1 MRSKHYICLL
11 LLFLCTFA
19 QAQTKKTLEDKRK
32 KILDD
37 IKNTQKLLNQ
47 TKATKEESL
56 SELSTLEKQI
66 ELRESLI
73 TNTEGEV
80 MIYDKQITKKAKTIE
95 SLSDD
100 LSMLKKEYAETIYK
114 SYRFFRVKDQL
125 LFLASSKSFG
135 DAFRKFNYLRKYAAF
150 RKTQAESIKMAK
162 ITIARNIQEIDN
174 KKKGK
179 EKLLTEQSQQ
189 KQILDK
195 EKGKKQQL
203 VEQLKTKEKDLA
215 ATLKKKQDEA
225 NKLNAQIEDVI
236 KKEIALAK
244 QKELDKQKE
253 LAKQKELEKQN
264 ANKPISSNNSNTEKP
279 VTNNKTNV
287 NTPVKPI
294 TTTPE
299 EKTIASSFYLNKGKL
314 PWPVEKGVIVKGFGT
329 YSHPELKNVT
339 FENNGIDIKT
349 ESNSSVRCVYEGKVV
364 GIISNPV
371 YKTAVII
378 SHGDYFTVYSKLSS
392 VFVSK
397 GETVKTKQSIG
408 TAFNDENG
416 NTEVHF
422 EVWKSE
428 TKLNPSEWIVKR

>member
-1 MRSKHYICLL
+1 MI
-11 LLFLCTFA
+11 

-32 KILDD
+32 KILDE

-47 TKATKEESL
+47 TKVSKEESL

-80 MIYDKQITKKAKTIE
+80 NIFDNQISKKAKTIE
-95 SLSDD
+95 ALSDD
-100 LSMLKKEYAETIYK
+100 LNILKKEYAETIYK

-150 RKTQAESIKMAK
+150 RKTQAESIKKAK

-179 EKLLTEQSQQ
+179 EKLLSEQSQQ
-189 KQILDK
+189 KQLLDK

-203 VEQLKTKEKDLA
+203 VEQLKVKEKDLA
-215 ATLKKKQDEA
+215 ATLQKKQSEA
-225 NKLNAQIEDVI
+225 TKLNAQIEDII

-244 QKELDKQKE
+244 QKEIDKQKE

-264 ANKPISSNNSNTEKP
+264 ANKPVTANNSEKP
-279 VTNNKTNV
+279 TTNKTSV

-299 EKTIASSFYLNKGKL
+299 EKTVASSFYLNKGKL

-349 ESNSSVRCVYEGKVV
+349 ENSSNVRCVYEGKVV

-392 VFVSK
+392 VSVSK

-408 TAFNDENG
+408 TAFIDENG

-428 TKLNPSEWIVKR
+428 TKLNPSDWIVKR